1 MLTLILMRH
10 SNASSYGI
18 SDIER
23 HLTGPGVANA
33 SLAAAE
39 LARSGNTIEAV
50 VHSTAVRAAE
60 TAQIVANQ
68 LGITA
73 VSANPVLYEGATTQD
88 YIDAAGSTGKR
99 CVLIVAHNPE
109 ISSSASMLLAEDLR
123 IGFLPANFVVM
134 DFDCDSWNDVSAH
147 SGRLTYSRLY

>member
-18 SDIER
+18 SDTER
-23 HLTGPGVANA
+23 HLTGPGV
-33 SLAAAE
+33 
-39 LARSGNTIEAV
+39 AV

-147 SGRLTYSRLY
+147 SGRLTYSHLY